1 MRNLYHIPVTQ
12 DHLDAGQ
19 SATWQNRVGN
29 VAVIPH
35 GQRVLS
41 RAALDALLADH
52 RLLDDGR
59 QIHYYCRHDRIALM
73 AACDAGRAAE
83 VQPQTVRFTDLPTYD
98 AYCASR
104 TGSDQGV
111 LTMSDVANGRRAPP
125 AGHRPYPSVALTVLL
140 RRTIPPRCTCSM
152 AQSGSRGGSDR
163 RSALC
168 AELRSRATWR
178 RPARSGPRRRP
189 AGYAGLNA

>member
-41 RAALDALLADH
+41 RAALDALVADH

-59 QIHYYCRHDRIALM
+59 QMHYYCRHDRTALM
-73 AACDAGRAAE
+73 AACDRGRAAE
-83 VQPQTVRFTDLPTYD
+83 MEPQTVRLTDLPSYR

-104 TGSDQGV
+104 AGSDWGCVGDVRRCQGV
-111 LTMSDVANGRRAPP
+111 LPL

-140 RRTIPPRCTCSM
+140 RRTIPPRCICSM
-152 AQSGSRGGSDR
+152 AQSGSRGGRD
-163 RSALC
+163 C
-168 AELRSRATWR
+168 R
-178 RPARSGPRRRP
+178 RPRC
-189 AGYAGLNA
+189 AGLR

>member
-59 QIHYYCRHDRIALM
+59 QIHYYCRHDRTALM
-73 AACDAGRAAE
+73 AACDGGRDAE

-104 TGSDQGV
+104 AGSDWGCVGDDRRRQGV
-111 LTMSDVANGRRAPP
+111 LPP
-125 AGHRPYPSVALTVLL
+125 GGHRPYPSVALTVLR
-140 RRTIPPRCTCSM
+140 RRTIPLRCICSM

-178 RPARSGPRRRP
+178 RPARSVPQPPP
-189 AGYAGLNA
+189 AGYGGPNA

>member
-83 VQPQTVRFTDLPTYD
+83 VQPQTVRFYVPPDLR
-98 AYCASR
+98 C
-104 TGSDQGV
+104 
-111 LTMSDVANGRRAPP
+111 
-125 AGHRPYPSVALTVLL
+125 LL
-140 RRTIPPRCTCSM
+140 RQQDGFRLGRVDD
-152 AQSGSRGGSDR
+152 DR
-163 RSALC
+163 RRQGAPG
-168 AELRSRATWR
+168 AAGRSQTLSIRGADGFTQKNYSTTLYLQYGSIR
-178 RPARSGPRRRP
+178 LPGR
-189 AGYAGLNA
+189 

>member
-41 RAALDALLADH
+41 RAALNALLADH

-73 AACDAGRAAE
+73 AACDAGRDAE
-83 VQPQTVRFTDLPTYD
+83 VQPQTSGLRTSRPTM
-98 AYCASR
+98 
-104 TGSDQGV
+104 
-111 LTMSDVANGRRAPP
+111 LTAP
-125 AGHRPYPSVALTVLL
+125 AGQVPIGA
-140 RRTIPPRCTCSM
+140 C
-152 AQSGSRGGSDR
+152 
-163 RSALC
+163 
-168 AELRSRATWR
+168 
-178 RPARSGPRRRP
+178 
-189 AGYAGLNA
+189 